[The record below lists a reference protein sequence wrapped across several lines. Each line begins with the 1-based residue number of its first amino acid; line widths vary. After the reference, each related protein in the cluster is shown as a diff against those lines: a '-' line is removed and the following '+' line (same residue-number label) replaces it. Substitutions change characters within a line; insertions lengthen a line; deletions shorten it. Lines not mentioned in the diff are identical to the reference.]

1 MKINRCLNHIFSIIL
16 LLFFFIHHTHARY
29 GESSVLITIKDH
41 TDQVLAGATVHLTRV
56 TDSVKVSQISD
67 SQGIAKF
74 TGLAADT
81 YIVNATYIGF
91 QPVEKTIL
99 VRGQKTEVNLLMNED
114 MVSLGEVTV
123 SARKPLLKQEGDKL
137 IVDPEPMASISTNT
151 LEVLES
157 TPGVFVDQD
166 GGIFLSGT
174 TPATV
179 FINDR
184 EQKLGSRDINTI
196 LRSLPPG
203 SVERIEIMRNPSA
216 RYSASSS
223 GGIVNIVLKKGYKIG
238 RFGSVTSG
246 FNQGFYGN
254 QFVSATLN
262 NSGDNSTNYVN
273 ASINNNGSL
282 EELNSDRFLTN
293 GSVMGQG
300 SRTRRSSLQGL
311 IGYGWNFDVN
321 DNLQFSYDG
330 RVNGSLPSTATQN
343 ANLMFDETD
352 NLVFA
357 SDNIVDNSTNFINV
371 QQDFG
376 LKRNLDTLG
385 SAWDTQISYTYNY
398 SDQAQDYRNTFQV
411 PDPFTMSG
419 GGVNLQRRHFLQA
432 QTDLVYYLPHDFIL
446 ETGLNSSFQLFE
458 SDADF
463 NLVSDG
469 VQVNDPL
476 RSAEFNYRENINA
489 AYLQFTKDL
498 VWDVTLK
505 TGVRMEHTFMEG
517 NQLFPADT
525 NFVVNRADWFPYVYL
540 SKPVFDMGPVS
551 LKAFL
556 IYRRTI
562 ARPGYDNLNPA
573 INYVDQF
580 LYELGNPSLT
590 PQFRNNIEANISFND
605 FPVFAVGRNY
615 TNDIFSQ
622 VTYENPL
629 DENILIRTFDN
640 LGKNRETYFRALAG
654 IPPGGTYF
662 FAVGT
667 QYNYNEYDGFYD
679 DAPLSFNRGSWRF
692 FTFHMLKLSKS
703 TRFFVSGFMMT
714 RGQMNFIELDTFGTL
729 NLGLRQTFLNQ
740 RLTISLNA
748 RDILRTM
755 VNDFQLNQGDV
766 LVTGNRYTD
775 NQRFGINIRYTFG
788 IGQQR
793 QQQQENPFNFEG
805 MDE

>member
-1 MKINRCLNHIFSIIL
+1 MKLDHFLKNTLSIVL
-16 LLFFFIHHTHARY
+16 LLFFFHQVHART
-29 GESSVLITIKDH
+29 GTSSVLITIQDN
-41 TDQVLAGATVHLTRV
+41 TDQVLVGATVHLTRV
-56 TDSVKVSQISD
+56 ADSLKVSNITD
-67 SQGIAKF
+67 TEGVAEF
-74 TGLAADT
+74 TDLEEGT
-81 YIVNATYIGF
+81 YMVNATYIGF
-91 QPVEKTIL
+91 QPAEKTIL
-99 VRGQKTEVNLLMNED
+99 VRGSITEENLVMQED
-114 MVSLGEVTV
+114 VVSLGEVTV
-123 SARKPLLKQEGDKL
+123 SARKPLLKQEGDKV

-179 FINDR
+179 FINGR

-196 LRSLPPG
+196 LRSLPPT
-203 SVERIEIMRNPSA
+203 SVERIEIMRTPSA

-238 RFGSVTSG
+238 RFGSLSSG

-254 QFVSATLN
+254 QYLSATLN
-262 NSGDNSTNYVN
+262 NSGDKSTSYINT
-273 ASINNNGSL
+273 SINHNGRL

-293 GSVMGQG
+293 GSLMGQT

-311 IGYGWNFDVN
+311 IGYGWGYDIN

-330 RVNGSLPSTATQN
+330 RINGSLPSTDTRN
-343 ANLMFDETD
+343 ANLMFDEVNNLVLESD
-352 NLVFA
+352 NL
-357 SDNIVDNSTNFINV
+357 VDNSTDFLNV

-376 LKRNLDTLG
+376 LKLTLDTLG
-385 SAWDTQISYTYNY
+385 SAWDTQMSYTFNY
-398 SDQAQDYRNTFQV
+398 SDQVQDYRNIFQV
-411 PDPFTMSG
+411 PDQFTMSG
-419 GGVNLQRRHFLQA
+419 GGDNLQRRHFLQA
-432 QTDLVYYLPHDFIL
+432 QTDLVYYLPFDFVL
-446 ETGLNSSFQLFE
+446 ETGLNSSFQQFE

-463 NLVSDG
+463 NMVNNG
-469 VQVNDPL
+469 EEVNDPL
-476 RSAEFNYRENINA
+476 RSAGFNYRENINA

-498 VWDVTLK
+498 IWDVTLK
-505 TGVRMEHTFMEG
+505 SGVRMEHTFMEG

-525 NFVVNRADWFPYVYL
+525 NFVVNRADWFPYVFL
-540 SKPVFDMGPVS
+540 SRPVFDIGPVS

-629 DENILIRTFDN
+629 DENILIRTYDN

-662 FAVGT
+662 FGVGT
-667 QYNYNEYDGFYD
+667 QYNYNEYEGFYD
-679 DAPLSFNRGSWRF
+679 NAPFTFNRGSWRF
-692 FTFHMLKLSKS
+692 FTFHMLRLSQS

-714 RGQMNFIELDTFGTL
+714 RGQMNFIELETFGML

-740 RLTISLNA
+740 RLTITLNA

-766 LVTGNRYTD
+766 LFTGSRYTD

-805 MDE
+805 MGE